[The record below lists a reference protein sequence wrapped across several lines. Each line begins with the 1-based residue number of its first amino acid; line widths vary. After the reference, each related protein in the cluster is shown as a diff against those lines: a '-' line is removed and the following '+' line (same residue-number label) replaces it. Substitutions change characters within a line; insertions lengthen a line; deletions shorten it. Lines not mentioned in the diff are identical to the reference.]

1 MTESDGKPVYLAADC
16 GGSNCRVRLY
26 DRGGALLAEGLG
38 GPANASIALEPVMSE
53 IFRAARK
60 ALARLGDR
68 AVPLSQLHAGFAI
81 AGLVEATRRQEFVTM
96 PHPFAS
102 MTAETDAF
110 VTQLGVFAGDD
121 GGLLITGTGSCAF
134 AVLGAE
140 KFYIG
145 GWGFQVSDQ
154 GSGARLGHLAVRR
167 ALQAA
172 DGILP
177 GSPFC
182 RLLMERLG
190 GAPAEVSRWSLSAT
204 PADYAALAPLVFE
217 HAAHEDMVAHSL
229 LRAIGGEIDQLVR
242 ALVKRGVEEIYH
254 TGGLAGPIRQWL
266 DKSLERYMT
275 TPRGDVFDGALRLIN
290 NRTGLINKTGT
301 ARA

>member
-1 MTESDGKPVYLAADC
+1 MTASDNKPVYLAADC

-26 DRGGALLAEGLG
+26 DRDGRMLAEGTG
-38 GPANASIALEPVMSE
+38 GAANAAVALEPVMSE

-60 ALARLGDR
+60 ALARLGSD

-110 VTQLGVFAGDD
+110 VAHLGVFAGED

-134 AVLGAE
+134 AVMGAE

-177 GSPFC
+177 ASPFC
-182 RLLMERLG
+182 TALLGRVG
-190 GAPAEVSRWSLSAT
+190 GAPAEVSRWALSAA
-204 PADYAALAPLVFE
+204 PADYAALATLVFE
-217 HAAHEDMVAHSL
+217 HAAREDEVALSL
-229 LRAIGGEIDQLVR
+229 LRTIGAEIDQMIR
-242 ALVKRGVEEIYH
+242 ALVKRGVEDIHH
-254 TGGLAGPIRQWL
+254 TGGIAHAIRPWL
-266 DKSLERYMT
+266 DKSLARHAAS
-275 TPRGDVFDGALRLIN
+275 PRGDVFDGALRLIN